1 MFFIDTRAR
10 KPISEQVLDNARELI
25 ITGVLAAGEKLPSVR
40 ELSEKLAI
48 SPNTVQKA
56 YRELERDGYVYSAA
70 GLGTFVSPPEQWRN
84 NTALLKRP
92 ADAMKR
98 AVTELRMLGQTKEQV
113 LQLTTKIYEEAEQRD
128 KS

>member
-1 MFFIDTRAR
+1 MFFIDNRAR

-25 ITGVLAAGEKLPSVR
+25 ITGVLAVGEKLPSVR
-40 ELSEKLAI
+40 ELSESLAI

-70 GLGTFVSPPEQWRN
+70 GLGTFVSPAEQWRDN
-84 NTALLKRP
+84 ATLLKRP
-92 ADAMKR
+92 TDSLRRTVA
-98 AVTELRMLGQTKEQV
+98 ELRMLGQTKEQI
-113 LQLTTKIYEEAEQRD
+113 LQLATKLYEEAEQRD